1 MFNSRKIHT
10 TLIKVTAIGVLTL
23 VGCADTGSHSSDT
36 LSEMSSAKSH
46 FFMSRPTAT
55 EPTELKFDPVE
66 SKGKIKNF
74 VSNVSLKTSSSGS
87 FGSEGL
93 GAIKKLMPK
102 KEHELIYVIDL
113 RQEPHGLVNDR
124 AVTWYAPH
132 NWTNSSANRDEAL
145 QREKRLLSELTVGS
159 QISGT
164 AIQSIE
170 SFASLIRS
178 SGMNYERLSVV
189 QHLRPSDREV
199 DTFIE
204 ICRRLP
210 AKAWVHFLDYE
221 GKERAAYFMLMYDVL
236 QNANQSTLESFY
248 VKYRTMYFKEDL
260 FSLSVESSL
269 YYRYE
274 KEQLDFLN
282 RFYAYAKKNPQGIG
296 ELWGEYLLKQ

>member
-1 MFNSRKIHT
+1 MFHSIKKQSVFNSIA
-10 TLIKVTAIGVLTL
+10 LAGYLVLA
-23 VGCADTGSHSSDT
+23 GCADTGSHQSDS
-36 LSEMSSAKSH
+36 LSQLSAAKNQ
-46 FFMSRPTAT
+46 FFMSRPRAT

-66 SKGKIKNF
+66 PKGKLKNF
-74 VSNVSLKTSSSGS
+74 ISNTSMRVSSSGS

-93 GAIKKLMPK
+93 SALKKILPK
-102 KEHELIYVIDL
+102 KEHELIYVIDV

-132 NWTNSSANRDEAL
+132 NWTNSSANREEAL

-159 QISGT
+159 TIADT
-164 AIQSIE
+164 NVQSIE
-170 SFASLIRS
+170 SIASLIRS

-204 ICRRLP
+204 LCRKLP
-210 AKAWVHFLDYE
+210 TKAWLHFVDYE

-236 QNANQSTLESFY
+236 QNANQNSLESFY
-248 VKYRTMYFKEDL
+248 AKYRNLYGKEEL

-282 RFYAYAKKNPQGIG
+282 RFYAYAKKNPQGTSQ
-296 ELWGEYLLKQ
+296 LWGEYLIQ